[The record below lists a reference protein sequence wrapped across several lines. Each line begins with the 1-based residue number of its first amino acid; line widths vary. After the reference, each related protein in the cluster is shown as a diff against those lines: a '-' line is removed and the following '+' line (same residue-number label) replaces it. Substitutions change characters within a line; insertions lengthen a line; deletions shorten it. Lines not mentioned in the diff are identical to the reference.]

1 MKVTR
6 KEQRFLR
13 KVLAD
18 WHRQGLLDSDRQ
30 EVLSQSLEQKAFDWQ
45 RLARYSFWSA
55 LACILI
61 SMGAVVMDARLLEI
75 IRELFNSPP
84 AIKSLFFF
92 GLAVAVFW
100 VGLNLRHRKPDRV
113 FSQDAVFFLGVV
125 AIASSIAFL
134 GETLDSASGHFS
146 LLLLLAAVAYGVIGL
161 CLSSRLVWLFC
172 LLSLGC
178 WFGAETGYISGW
190 GSYYLGMNYPLRF
203 VLFGGALVLF
213 SYLLFGGLTIFQHIT
228 RVMGLLYL
236 FIALWILSIFGNYG
250 DMEIWL
256 EVKQYELLH
265 WSVMFGLASFV
276 AIAVGLKFDDRVMR
290 GFGLVFLFINLY
302 TRFFELCWDNLH
314 KALFFSLLGIS
325 LWLLGHYAETI
336 WLSQVNRTEDS
347 ASKE

>member
-18 WHRQGLLDSDRQ
+18 WHRQGLLDSDRK
-30 EVLSQSLEQKAFDWQ
+30 EVLSQSLEKKAFDWQ

-55 LACILI
+55 LACILVSI
-61 SMGAVVMDARLLEI
+61 GAVVMDERLLEVL
-75 IRELFNSPP
+75 RGLFNSPP

-92 GLAVAVFW
+92 GLAVAIFW
-100 VGLNLRHRKPDRV
+100 AGLDLRHRKPGRV

-125 AIASSIAFL
+125 SVATSIGFL
-134 GETLDSASGHFS
+134 GEALDTGSGHFS
-146 LLLLLAAVAYGVIGL
+146 LLLLLAAIAYGVIGL
-161 CLSSRLVWLFC
+161 YLSSRLVWLFC
-172 LLSLGC
+172 LLSLGS

-190 GSYYLGMNYPLRF
+190 GSYYLGMNFPLRF
-203 VLFGGALVLF
+203 VLFGGALTLF
-213 SYLLFGGLTIFQHIT
+213 SYLLFGGLAAFQHIT

-236 FIALWILSIFGNYG
+236 FIALWIMSIFGNYG
-250 DMEIWL
+250 DIETWQ

-265 WSVMFGLASFV
+265 WSVVFGLASF
-276 AIAVGLKFDDRVMR
+276 AAMAVGLKFDDRVMR

-302 TRFFELCWDNLH
+302 TRFFELCWDSLH

-325 LWLLGHYAETI
+325 LWVLGHYAETI
-336 WLSQVNRTEDS
+336 WLSQVNRPERPAGKD
-347 ASKE
+347 